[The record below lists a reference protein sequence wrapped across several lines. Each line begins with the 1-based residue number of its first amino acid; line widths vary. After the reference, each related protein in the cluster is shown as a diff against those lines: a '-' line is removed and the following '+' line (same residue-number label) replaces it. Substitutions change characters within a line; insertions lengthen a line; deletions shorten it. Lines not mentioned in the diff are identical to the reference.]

1 MDAGCFAAGYPDITL
16 SISDNYADMNGDGQK
31 HGSFWIHAMLCSDA
45 LENLVTD
52 ATVKRFAEFTSGL
65 MRIRYRD
72 IPEIN
77 AIVLGH
83 DAILREQL
91 KKTDISPFCN
101 LSQWYSQSYLK
112 GAKLGNDS
120 FGIGFHLCSNG
131 FKTIIWEENENLQ
144 KMSNAMNAYPELKAF
159 FPEHEEG
166 NPHWGYG
173 KIFPFDSIL
182 DWLKE
187 LQRLL
192 VSLQ

>member
-65 MRIRYRD
+65 MRIRYRA

-77 AIVLGH
+77 AIALGH

-112 GAKLGNDS
+112 GQSWGMIHLALVFIFVPMVLKPS
-120 FGIGFHLCSNG
+120 FG
-131 FKTIIWEENENLQ
+131 KR
-144 KMSNAMNAYPELKAF
+144 M
-159 FPEHEEG
+159 
-166 NPHWGYG
+166 
-173 KIFPFDSIL
+173 KIYRKCPM
-182 DWLKE
+182 
-187 LQRLL
+187 Q
-192 VSLQ
+192 